1 MISIRTFYLRLK
13 GLFQKK
19 QVENDL
25 AEELQFH
32 LQKEIRKNVE
42 AGMTSEEARYAAL
55 RTFGGVDQI
64 KEDCRDVRRTRAIED
79 LWRDARYGIRLALKN
94 PSFTIVTVIT
104 LALGIGANTALFS
117 VVNAEL
123 IRELPYREPGRLV
136 YVSEYWPH
144 EPSMRAV
151 PSPDFGHWQAQ
162 ARLFDGLA
170 GYGRGGSFNLTGTG
184 VPQRVEGVMV
194 TADFLTLLGVQPALG
209 RNFQRDEDHLGATH
223 VVLLSHGFW
232 QRYFESSP
240 SVIGK
245 AVTLDGE
252 SYAIVGILPAS
263 FRLPDNAFQVDLLV
277 PMVLPPNPNW
287 QDRDLRLLRVIARLK
302 PNTTARELQ
311 AEFSSIVS
319 SRVSEETPQFARMR
333 KDMQVQVT
341 SLRDHLSRD
350 QRPFLLILLG
360 MVAMVLMI
368 ACVNVANLQ
377 IARLV
382 SRQREMA
389 LRLALGAG
397 SVRLV
402 RQLFTESLFLSMLG
416 GVAGLA
422 VGYWGLYGL
431 RRFMPT
437 SFPQLDTVR
446 IDHVVLA
453 FTLVI
458 SVLTGILFGL
468 GPVLAVFKTDL
479 NESLKE
485 NSLRAVSVDHH
496 HRLQGVLVSAQIA
509 MAVVLLSGSGLLVR
523 SFLHLTA
530 VNPGFDPHGLLTAR
544 VSLPSA
550 KYAKAEAQSAF
561 FSRLLELAQA
571 VPGVQS
577 AALAGGLPLVGW
589 WGTVST
595 VVQGRPLPPP
605 GAAPATPYTQV
616 SSNYFRALSIPL
628 MRGRFFDEREG
639 GTSPQVAIVN
649 QAFVRLFFPDEDPVG
664 RHIKTGAT
672 TGPWREIVGVVG
684 NVKQQGLADEESAE
698 IYVPYLQNPCSEM
711 ILVLKSGLP
720 TALADDTARIVQAV
734 DPDQPLYEVAT
745 MVQRLSDSLSGP
757 RFNML
762 LVGVFAVLALVL
774 AAIGI
779 YGVIV
784 YFVSRRTHE
793 IGIRMALGA
802 TPQTVT
808 ALVLLQTSWL
818 IGAGVTIGLVAALAL
833 TRVMAGLLYVVK
845 PTDPLTFAIVSL
857 LLVAIALLASYI
869 PARRATKIDPMVA
882 LRCE

>member
-1 MISIRTFYLRLK
+1 MFRRIARSWTRFTASFRKFRVGKMEKEIA
-13 GLFQKK
+13 
-19 QVENDL
+19 D
-25 AEELQFH
+25 ELLFH
-32 LQKEIRKNVE
+32 LQKEIETNVK
-42 AGMTSEEARYAAL
+42 AGLTPEEARYAAL
-55 RTFGGVDQI
+55 RSFGGVEQI
-64 KEDCRDVRRTRAIED
+64 KEQCRDIGRVRFIED
-79 LWRDARYGIRLALKN
+79 AWSDIRYSIRMLLKN

-104 LALGIGANTALFS
+104 LALGVGANTALFS

-144 EPSMRAV
+144 EPVRTV
-151 PSPDFGHWQAQ
+151 PSPDFGNWQAQ

-170 GYGRGGSFNLTGTG
+170 GYGSGGSFNLTGSG
-184 VPQRVEGVMV
+184 IPQRVEGVMV
-194 TADFLTLLGVQPALG
+194 TADFLTLLGIQPALG
-209 RNFQRDEDHLGATH
+209 RNFQRDEDYLGATH
-223 VVLLSHGFW
+223 VVLLSHGLW
-232 QRYFESSP
+232 QRCFGSSP
-240 SVIGK
+240 TVIGK

-252 SYAIVGILPAS
+252 SYTIVGILPAS

-277 PMVLPPNPNW
+277 PMVLPPNPSW
-287 QDRDLRLLRVIARLK
+287 HDRDLRLLRVIARLK
-302 PNTTARELQ
+302 PSTNAKELQ
-311 AEFSSIVS
+311 AELSGIVS
-319 SRVSEETPQFARMR
+319 SRASEETPQFARMR

-360 MVAMVLMI
+360 IVAMVLMI

-402 RQLFTESLFLSMLG
+402 RQLFTESLLLSAMG

-422 VGYWGLYGL
+422 VGYWGLCGL

-485 NSLRAVSVDHH
+485 NSLRAVSVDRH

-523 SFLHLTA
+523 SFLRLTA

-544 VSLPSA
+544 ISLPSA
-550 KYAKAEAQSAF
+550 KYAKPEAQSAF

-577 AALAGGLPLVGW
+577 AALAGGLPLIGSS
-589 WGTVST
+589 GAIRT

-605 GAAPATPYTQV
+605 GAAPAIPYTQV

-628 MRGRFFDEREG
+628 LRGRFFDEREG
-639 GTSPQVAIVN
+639 ETSPQVSIVN

-672 TGPWREIVGVVG
+672 TAPWREIVGVVG

-698 IYVPYLQNPCSEM
+698 IYLPYLQNPCSEL
-711 ILVLKSGLP
+711 ILVLKSVLPP
-720 TALADDTARIVQAV
+720 TALAEDTARIVRAV

-745 MVQRLSDSLSGP
+745 MAQRLSDSLSGP

-762 LVGVFAVLALVL
+762 LVGIFAVLAL
-774 AAIGI
+774 
-779 YGVIV
+779 
-784 YFVSRRTHE
+784 
-793 IGIRMALGA
+793 
-802 TPQTVT
+802 
-808 ALVLLQTSWL
+808 
-818 IGAGVTIGLVAALAL
+818 ALAHDWNL
-833 TRVMAGLLYVVK
+833 WRDRLL
-845 PTDPLTFAIVSL
+845 
-857 LLVAIALLASYI
+857 
-869 PARRATKIDPMVA
+869 R
-882 LRCE
+882 